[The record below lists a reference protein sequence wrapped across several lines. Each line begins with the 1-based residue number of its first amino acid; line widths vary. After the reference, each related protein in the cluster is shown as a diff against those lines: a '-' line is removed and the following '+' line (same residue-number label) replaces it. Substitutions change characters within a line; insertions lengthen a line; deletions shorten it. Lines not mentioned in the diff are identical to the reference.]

1 MLRGVRMFDAFS
13 VTKNLIVN
21 VKNEY
26 NLNEVFECPNPNCG
40 AKFKIKSAN
49 GKKAK
54 HFARLQSTPHTIGC
68 PYKLKSEMNLQDEN
82 LVKMPISDIYMD
94 TKLPNEKKAKAR
106 KGYILKSNEVSPK
119 FVRTPLQLLSLCINS
134 NLEEHYSENLK
145 IGDIILDNRN
155 LLVDANF
162 EGICGL
168 RLVLAETVRFEK
180 PNTLYLKLWTKTRNN
195 KTPTLYITVLMQQHI
210 LEKLINHV
218 LKTHGT
224 FGGHSVAVFEEWSI
238 EKPYNIICEIKN
250 EKHILYK
257 F

>member
-1 MLRGVRMFDAFS
+1 MFDAFS

-21 VKNEY
+21 VKDEY

-54 HFARLQSTPHTIGC
+54 HFARLQSTSHILGC
-68 PYKLKSEMNLQDEN
+68 PYKLKNEMNAQDEN
-82 LVKMPISDIYMD
+82 LIKIPILDIYMD
-94 TKLPNEKKAKAR
+94 TKLPNEKKTKTR
-106 KGYILKSNEVSPK
+106 KKYNLRSDETSPK

-134 NLEEHYSENLK
+134 NLDDPYSENLK

-155 LLVDANF
+155 LLTDANF
-162 EGICGL
+162 KGICGL

-195 KTPTLYITVLMQQHI
+195 KTPTLNIKVLMQQHI
-210 LEKLINHV
+210 LEKLINHI
-218 LKTHGT
+218 LETHGT
-224 FGGHSVAVFEEWSI
+224 FGGHSVAVFGKWSI
-238 EKPYNIICEIKN
+238 EKPYNITCKVKN